1 MWFKYDGININIF
14 TWIRGKSLE
23 KNITVNAEMGRCY
36 TRLASLLVILT
47 DNTQAKWKS
56 LFGDWIWTL
65 WSFHI
70 NTILW
75 DRSQKDEIINYFIF
89 NKI

>member
-65 WSFHI
+65 
-70 NTILW
+70 
-75 DRSQKDEIINYFIF
+75 
-89 NKI
+89 